1 MATNTTNLH
10 LIKPAGS
17 ERVQISQINQNM
29 DILDEKIGAVGNT
42 SVQSQ
47 VNSLKNQVATTQI
60 TNEYSTVLSV
70 INAIAANKTL
80 PFTIQKSGNSAY
92 TDLPSGLTNTCE
104 WNVICIGSSMRI
116 TAVLTV
122 YTGGSSRNGF
132 SYTANIYNGSYIFTW
147 QTIDPRRNN
156 LTSIASDTTI
166 LGLEPGAYQINL
178 SAASNYIP
186 DRYGT
191 LVIDKSAVTYGV
203 ATFVATSGI
212 VYTRH
217 MNGAN
222 AWHGAWVG
230 GYPLQAKGGYS
241 SETTIEAFLETLPNN
256 SMWMTTITTNDSNG
270 ELVTKSGQ
278 HLFYIVQ
285 FAVGNNKQRFQIA
298 VALNGKMYVR
308 PFMWWSTWLAWTA
321 LN

>member
-92 TDLPSGLTNTCE
+92 TDLPAGLTNTCE

-147 QTIDPRRNN
+147 QTIDQRRNN

-186 DRYGT
+186 ERYGT

-203 ATFVATSGI
+203 ATFISTDGHLYV
-212 VYTRH
+212 RH
-217 MNGAN
+217 MNGSS
-222 AWHGAWVG
+222 AWHGPWTQPRLHG
-230 GYPLQAKGGYS
+230 L
-241 SETTIEAFLETLPNN
+241 SEAVFSPVIGDLNN
-256 SMWMTTITTNDSNG
+256 ADYAG
-270 ELVTKSGQ
+270 A
-278 HLFYIVQ
+278 HLFNSATQNTPATYGICFTIATTEPTSDGVGWVFQ
-285 FAVGNNKQRFQIA
+285 LAFATSYATKMFMRSRINN
-298 VALNGKMYVR
+298 GT
-308 PFMWWSTWLAWTA
+308 WSAWKSITFS
-321 LN
+321 